1 MRLYS
6 SIVVVVLAGLCGT
19 LAAPAGAAVLEIQ
32 FTGMN
37 LLYDGSNIFD
47 TRASNVLGLGKPSES
62 DPLSSMVF
70 LVDGVQVGT
79 VLTSNIFMD
88 AYIAGLS
95 GVPAGGGAVTTSGNG
110 GGFGFDLL
118 MNNTAEKAWGLALGI
133 DKFQFFYSGSNI
145 AIATTGLGL
154 IPPDDPGNDYDELP
168 FGLAFDRTKPL
179 SIVLS
184 SSNLSNVT
192 LTPDGQYLSGFLAAG
207 TGNIAGTLIPEPASL
222 LLLGL
227 GGLGLLRRRAR

>member
-6 SIVVVVLAGLCGT
+6 SIVVVVLAGLCAT
-19 LAAPAGAAVLEIQ
+19 LAVPAGAAVLEIQ

-37 LLYDGSNIFD
+37 LTYNGTSLFD
-47 TRASNVLGLGKPSES
+47 AGASNVIGQGKPSES
-62 DPLSSMVF
+62 DQLSSMVF

-79 VLTSNIFMD
+79 VVTSNIFMD

-95 GVPAGGGAVTTSGNG
+95 GVPAAGGFVTTSGNG
-110 GGFGFDLL
+110 NAFGFDLL
-118 MNNTAEKAWGLALGI
+118 TKNAASNAWGVALQI

-145 AIATTGLGL
+145 AIATTGLGT
-154 IPPDDPGNDYDELP
+154 IPDPQSLYQDLP
-168 FGLAFDRTKPL
+168 FGLAFDPTKPI

-192 LTPDGQYLSGFLAAG
+192 TANGLVTGLFAAG
-207 TGNIAGTLIPEPASL
+207 TGNIAGTLLPEPASL

-227 GGLGLLRRRAR
+227 GGLGLLRRRTR